1 MVDNQCHVCM
11 CINLCSK
18 NHLPSQKA
26 LCSSRMQRGKVGRK
40 LKIEDCLVGEL
51 FSRSRPQ
58 FKSK

>member
-26 LCSSRMQRGKVGRK
+26 LCSSRMQRGQVGRK
-40 LKIEDCLVGEL
+40 SNLKIEGRGL
-51 FSRSRPQ
+51 FGWRVL
-58 FKSK
+58 